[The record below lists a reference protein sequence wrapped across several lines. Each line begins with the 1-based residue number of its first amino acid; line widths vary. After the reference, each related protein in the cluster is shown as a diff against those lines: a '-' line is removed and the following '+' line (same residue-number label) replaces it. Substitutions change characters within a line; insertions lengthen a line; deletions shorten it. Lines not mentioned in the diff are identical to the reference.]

1 MTAYWKFRYFE
12 RSEFSIIVME
22 TYEGIRVYFLD
33 DNGNVDHYDSY
44 WSEIDDYKN
53 LGLMTFIEKSECEE
67 IIKEL
72 F

>member
-1 MTAYWKFRYFE
+1 
-12 RSEFSIIVME
+12 ME